1 MGAKVELDEEDVRRY
16 ARLEGA
22 VNTLWANPKAR
33 ELIQQA
39 QKIVDPNA
47 KTPDLDAKQQMLQPV
62 QEIEKKF
69 NEYVAKTE
77 AEKAEAIKTARVTEI
92 QTRHASGIAEL
103 RRQKYTDEGI
113 KKIEALMEEKGIL
126 DPLDAAA
133 IFERSNPP
141 PALPAPAGGGVG
153 GWNFAEATGGA
164 ADDFAK
170 RLMETKGA
178 LDGIVEQEARNAI
191 AEVRGQSRR

>member
-1 MGAKVELDEEDVRRY
+1 MPKVELDEEDVRRY
-16 ARLEGA
+16 GRLESA

-47 KTPDLDAKQQMLQPV
+47 KTPDLDARQAMLQPV
-62 QEIEKKF
+62 EAVQKEF
-69 NEYVAKTE
+69 RDYVAKTE
-77 AEKAEAIKTARVTEI
+77 ADKAEAVKTQRLSEI
-92 QTRHASGIAEL
+92 QSRHATGIAEL

-141 PALPAPAGGGVG
+141 PALTTPSSNGVG
-153 GWNFAEATGGA
+153 GWNFAEATSSDA
-164 ADDFAK
+164 NDFAK
-170 RLMETKGA
+170 KLMETKGA
-178 LDGIVEQEARNAI
+178 LDGIVENEARNAI

>member
-1 MGAKVELDEEDVRRY
+1 MPKVEIDEEDVRRY

-47 KTPDLDAKQQMLQPV
+47 KTPDLDAKQQMLAPV
-62 QEIEKKF
+62 EAVTKEF
-69 NEYVAKTE
+69 RDYVAKTE
-77 AEKAEAIKTARVTEI
+77 TEKAEAAKNAKMAEI
-92 QTRHASGIAEL
+92 QGRHAAGIAEL

-141 PALPAPAGGGVG
+141 PTPIAPTGGGVG
-153 GWNFAEATGGA
+153 GWNFAEATGDA
-164 ADDFAK
+164 ADAFAK

>member
-1 MGAKVELDEEDVRRY
+1 MAKVELDEEDVRRY
-16 ARLEGA
+16 SRLEGA

-47 KTPDLDAKQQMLQPV
+47 KTPDLDAKRAILEPV
-62 QEIEKKF
+62 EAVRKEFQDF
-69 NEYVAKTE
+69 VAKTE
-77 AEKAEAIKTARVTEI
+77 TEKAEAAKNAKMAEI

-141 PALPAPAGGGVG
+141 PAIAAPAGGGVG
-153 GWNFAEATGGA
+153 GWNFTEPTGGD
-164 ADDFAK
+164 ADAFAK

-178 LDGIVEQEARNAI
+178 LDGIVENEARLAI
-191 AEVRGQSRR
+191 QEVRGARR

>member
-1 MGAKVELDEEDVRRY
+1 MPKVELDEEDVRRY
-16 ARLEGA
+16 GRLEQA

-47 KTPDLDAKQQMLQPV
+47 KTPDLDARKAMLEPV
-62 QEIEKKF
+62 EQVQKEF
-69 NEYVAKTE
+69 RDYVAKTE
-77 AEKAEAIKTARVTEI
+77 GEKAEAAKNQRLTEI

-141 PALPAPAGGGVG
+141 PVPMTPSSNGVG
-153 GWNFAEATGGA
+153 GWNFSEPTGGD
-164 ADDFAK
+164 ADAFAK
-170 RLMETKGA
+170 KLMDSKGA
-178 LDGIVEQEARNAI
+178 LDGIVENEARLAI